1 MIGWKKT
8 ERILEKTRA
17 RVVELLRHG
26 ARTTD
31 ELAAELGLSDN
42 AVRAHLATLERDGLV
57 QAGGERRDGRVGK
70 PATVYEITPD
80 AEPLFSQAYLPF
92 LRSLLAALG
101 ERLSKEQ
108 LDRLLAD
115 VGARLAGGV
124 RPLSGD
130 LRQRVHAAS
139 KLLNHLGGLSSVEE
153 MDNGAGYLIQSR
165 GCPVG
170 EAVQEQPEVCGAIVT
185 LLSELT
191 GGEVRSCCQR
201 SGRPSC
207 CFEVRPGQAGGRRA

>member
-1 MIGWKKT
+1 LIGWKKT

-17 RVVELLRHG
+17 RVVELLRH
-26 ARTTD
+26 APRTTD

-57 QAGGERRDGRVGK
+57 GAGGERREGRVGK
-70 PATVYEITPD
+70 PATIYQITPD
-80 AEPLFSQAYLPF
+80 AEPLFSEAYLPF

-115 VGARLAGGV
+115 VGARLAAGV

-130 LRQRVHAAS
+130 LPQRVHAAS

-153 MDNGAGYLIQSR
+153 MDRGTGYLITSR

-170 EAVQEQPEVCGAIVT
+170 VAVRERPEVCEAIVT

-191 GGEVRSCCQR
+191 GAEVRSCCQR
-201 SGRPSC
+201 TGRPSC
-207 CFEVRPGQAGGRRA
+207 CFEVRPGQVRRRR

>member
-1 MIGWKKT
+1 VIGWEKT
-8 ERILEKTRA
+8 GRILEKTRA

-26 ARTTD
+26 GKTTD

-57 QAGGERRDGRVGK
+57 QAGGERREGRVGK
-70 PATVYEITPD
+70 PATIYQIPPD

-92 LRSLLAALG
+92 LRSLLGALG

-108 LDRLLAD
+108 MDRLLVD
-115 VGARLAGGV
+115 VGARLAAGV

-130 LRQRVHAAS
+130 LQQRVHGAS
-139 KLLNHLGGLSSVEE
+139 RLLNHLGGLSSVEE
-153 MDNGAGYLIQSR
+153 RDGGAGYVIQSR

-170 EAVQEQPEVCGAIVT
+170 VAVSERPEVCEAIVT
-185 LLSELT
+185 LLSELI
-191 GGEVRSCCQR
+191 GAEVRSCCQR
-201 SGRPSC
+201 TGRPSC
-207 CFEVRPGQAGGRRA
+207 CFEVRPRQGRPRRH